1 MTTNQSIKAIK
12 TYLRINR
19 IGENE
24 YQSIIF
30 DYDQAIFNHKQI
42 LQVEYEDG
50 VFTLYTEDGDW
61 ICELLIDAMVE
72 LFPQV
77 EYLVYC
83 SMCNGLGWYDND
95 PYDMDKVECQHEN
108 LMYK

>member
-1 MTTNQSIKAIK
+1 MKTNKSIKAIK
-12 TYLRINR
+12 DYLRMSNVDNLESVR
-19 IGENE
+19 
-24 YQSIIF
+24 F
-30 DYDQAIFNHKQI
+30 DYDIATYNHKD
-42 LQVEYEDG
+42 LMQVEYEDG
-50 VFTLYTEDGDW
+50 VFTLYTKDGDYFT
-61 ICELLIDAMVE
+61 ELLIDEMLE

-95 PYDMDKVECQHEN
+95 PYDMDRVECKHEN